1 MISYY
6 IRGYLSVNKYNNEI
20 IHIKREDLFNRD
32 FRVEFEGDVK
42 KFELKDSLDLSNLK
56 SFSN

>member
-1 MISYY
+1 M
-6 IRGYLSVNKYNNEI
+6 NKYNNEI

-42 KFELKDSLDLSNLK
+42 TFELEDSLDLSKLK
-56 SFSN
+56 SFSNLALNNL